1 MRDDLDI
8 RVGKMHIN
16 GMNFRAESVSH
27 RRRITKRI
35 FDVVLSLLGLIGSL
49 PLWVIISLAI
59 YLEDGWSIFYVQER
73 IGKSGRIFKICKF
86 RSMIKNAEQMG
97 NLWTEENDLR
107 ITKAGRILRVT
118 AMDEL
123 PQLINI
129 IKGDMS
135 FVGPRSERPEL
146 AEKFSKEISNYN
158 LCLSVRPGLTGVAQI
173 YGSYDTPP
181 HQKYRYDLFYIQ
193 KQSFGFDLKLI
204 LLSLW
209 ITSKSKWEHRGRKF

>member
-1 MRDDLDI
+1 MRDGLDI

-16 GMNFRAESVSH
+16 EMNFRAESVSH
-27 RRRITKRI
+27 QRRITKRI

-49 PLWVIISLAI
+49 PLWIIISLAI

-73 IGKSGRIFKICKF
+73 IGKGGRIFKIYKF
-86 RSMIKNAEQMG
+86 RSMIKSAEQTG

-107 ITKAGRILRVT
+107 ITKVGRILRAT

-123 PQLINI
+123 PQLMNI

-146 AEKFSKEISNYN
+146 AEKFSKEIPNYN
-158 LCLSVRPGLTGVAQI
+158 LYLSVRPGLTGVAQV
-173 YGSYDTPP
+173 YGDYDTVPR
-181 HQKYRYDLFYIQ
+181 QKYRYDLFYIQ

-204 LLSLW
+204 FLSLW

>member
-16 GMNFRAESVSH
+16 GMNFRAESVSYP
-27 RRRITKRI
+27 RRITKRI
-35 FDVVLSLLGLIGSL
+35 FDVALSLLGLIGSL
-49 PLWVIISLAI
+49 PLWVVIFLAI

-73 IGKSGRIFKICKF
+73 IGKDGRIFKIYKF

-97 NLWTEENDLR
+97 NLWTEKSDLR
-107 ITKAGRILRVT
+107 ITKVGRILRTT

-123 PQLINI
+123 PQLMNI

-135 FVGPRSERPEL
+135 CVGPRSERPEL
-146 AEKFSKEISNYN
+146 AEKFSKEIPNYN
-158 LCLSVRPGLTGVAQI
+158 LCLSVKPGLTGVAQI
-173 YGSYDTPP
+173 YGNYDTPP

-204 LLSLW
+204 LLSLR
-209 ITSKSKWEHRGRKF
+209 ITSKGKWEGRGRRF